1 MTTVRKLRTR
11 RQIYHAA
18 GKLLQDIPY
27 DKLRATQIAEEAL
40 ISRSGFYLYFSDKDA
55 MVSFYYDFLIRKV
68 TAIYDAHRKDAADVD
83 QALIEVVAF
92 LQDEELFAAL
102 LGDHSTPVIREKTRE
117 NIRMVAMA
125 EIVDYYKLLG
135 FDLTNMRL
143 DKTEMEY
150 YQDIIVDSIISILMC
165 WFTRRKAERPERVAG
180 MIREFLIAFTAV
192 SRRHF
197 NRQYPSEK

>member
-55 MVSFYYDFLIRKV
+55 MVSSYYDLLIRKV

-83 QALIEVVAF
+83 QALIEVIAF

-102 LGDHSTPVIREKTRE
+102 LGYHSTPVIREKTRE
-117 NIRMVAMA
+117 NIRMVVMA

-192 SRRHF
+192 LRRHF